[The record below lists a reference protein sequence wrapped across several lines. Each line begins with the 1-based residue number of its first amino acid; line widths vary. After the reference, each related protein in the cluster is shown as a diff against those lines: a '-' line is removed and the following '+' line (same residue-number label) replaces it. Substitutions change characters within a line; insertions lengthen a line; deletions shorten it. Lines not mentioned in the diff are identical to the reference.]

1 MGQYLTIGVA
11 TKISVSKERA
21 KRQASAS
28 PEKIKEALELNYNK
42 SGIYT
47 VEETEDCVL
56 LTLRP
61 EIAEA
66 ELVDLLQDFYAL
78 RYSDK
83 DEYIKEMMET
93 LKNHTKW
100 EEWKEIA
107 DEKRFYYFQQDE
119 YVITS
124 TPCPGGWT
132 NSLTTYVEQILL
144 SADGKIIMECWG
156 DLFRFFT
163 RLIKERLSKY
173 QLADSLLVAIS
184 G

>member
-1 MGQYLTIGVA
+1 MGQYLTIGIA
-11 TKISVSKERA
+11 TKISVSKDEA

-28 PEKIKEALELNYNK
+28 PEKIKEALNLTYNK
-42 SGIYT
+42 SGIYS
-47 VEETEDCVL
+47 VDETEYSVF

-61 EIAEA
+61 EVAEP

-78 RYSDK
+78 RYSGK
-83 DEYIKEMMET
+83 DEYIREIIDT
-93 LKNHTKW
+93 LKKHTKW
-100 EEWKEIA
+100 DELKEIA
-107 DEKRFYYFQQDE
+107 DEKRFYYFQQDP

-156 DLFRFFT
+156 NLFRFFT

-173 QLADSLLVAIS
+173 KLADSLLVAIS

>member
-1 MGQYLTIGVA
+1 MGQYLTIGIA
-11 TKISVSKERA
+11 TKISVSKDEA

-28 PEKIKEALELNYNK
+28 PEKIKDVLELNYNK
-42 SGIYT
+42 SGLYT
-47 VEETEDCVL
+47 VEETEGSVL

-61 EIAEA
+61 EAAEA

-78 RYSDK
+78 RYSGK
-83 DEYIKEMMET
+83 DEYIREMMDT
-93 LKNHTKW
+93 LKSHTKW

-107 DEKRFYYFQQDE
+107 DEKCFYYFQRDE

-156 DLFRFFT
+156 NLFRFFT

-173 QLADSLLVAIS
+173 KLADSLLVAIS

>member
-1 MGQYLTIGVA
+1 MGQYLTIGIA
-11 TKISVSKERA
+11 TKISVSKDEA
-21 KRQASAS
+21 KRQASAT
-28 PEKIKEALELNYNK
+28 PEKIKDALEFHYNK

-47 VEETEDCVL
+47 VEETEGSVFL
-56 LTLRP
+56 ELRP
-61 EIAEA
+61 EVAEA

-78 RYSDK
+78 RYSEK
-83 DEYIKEMMET
+83 DIRKMMDT

-107 DEKRFYYFQQDE
+107 DEKRFYYFQQDP
-119 YVITS
+119 YVIIS

-132 NSLTTYVEQILL
+132 DSLTTYVEQFLL

-156 DLFRFFT
+156 NLFCFFT
-163 RLIKERLSKY
+163 HLIKERLSKY

>member
-1 MGQYLTIGVA
+1 MGQYLTIGIA
-11 TKISVSKERA
+11 TKISVRKDEA
-21 KRQASAS
+21 KWQASATI
-28 PEKIKEALELNYNK
+28 EKIKETLELNYNK

-47 VEETEDCVL
+47 VEETEDSVL
-56 LTLRP
+56 LKLRS
-61 EIAEA
+61 EVAEA
-66 ELVDLLQDFYAL
+66 ELTDLLQDFYAL

-83 DEYIKEMMET
+83 DKYVMEMMDT
-93 LKNHTKW
+93 LKNYTKW

-107 DEKRFYYFQQDE
+107 DEKRDYYFQQDP

-144 SADGKIIMECWG
+144 SSDGKIIMECWG
-156 DLFRFFT
+156 NLFRFFT

-173 QLADSLLVAIS
+173 ELADSLLVAIS

>member
-1 MGQYLTIGVA
+1 MGQYLTIGIA
-11 TKISVSKERA
+11 TKISVSKDEAR
-21 KRQASAS
+21 REASAT

-47 VEETEDCVL
+47 VEETEGSVFL
-56 LTLRP
+56 ALRP
-61 EIAEA
+61 EVAEA

-78 RYSDK
+78 RYSGK
-83 DEYIKEMMET
+83 DEYIKEMMDT

-107 DEKRFYYFQQDE
+107 DEKRFCYFQQDP

-132 NSLTTYVEQILL
+132 NSLTTYVEQFLL

-156 DLFRFFT
+156 NLFRFFT

-173 QLADSLLVAIS
+173 ELADSLLVAIS

>member
-11 TKISVSKERA
+11 TKISVSKDSA

-28 PEKIKEALELNYNK
+28 PERVKEALELNYNK

-47 VEETEDCVL
+47 VEETEDNVL
-56 LTLRP
+56 LKLRP

-66 ELVDLLQDFYAL
+66 ELMDMLQDFYAL
-78 RYSDK
+78 RYSGK
-83 DEYIKEMMET
+83 DEYIRKMMET
-93 LKNHTKW
+93 LKKHTKW
-100 EEWKEIA
+100 EEWQAIA
-107 DEKRFYYFQQDE
+107 DEKRFYYFQQDPS
-119 YVITS
+119 VITS

-132 NSLTTYVEQILL
+132 DSLTTYVEQILL

-156 DLFRFFT
+156 SLFRFFT
-163 RLIKERLSKY
+163 LLIKERLSKY
-173 QLADSLLVAIS
+173 RLADSLMVAIS